1 MAFMGQMFVFCLIN
15 VDPNVDRNASVARN
29 MKEESFMSVQN
40 VFHLIKEKQIEWVD
54 FRFADLAGKAHHVSV
69 PAKEINEQTFVNG
82 VAFDGSS
89 IHGFRGIE
97 ESDMVM
103 LPDPETAYVDPFT
116 ARPTLI
122 VMCNIYTPDGERY
135 DRDPRSIA
143 QKAEE
148 YLQSTGI
155 GTTAYFAPESEFF
168 IFDDVRFESGM
179 NTSFYA
185 VDSAEAFWNTARKE
199 EGGNLGFKVPIK
211 GGYVPVAPTDT
222 QQDIRSEM
230 CRLMMEAGMRIERHH
245 HEVATAGQGEINFR
259 FDTLTRTADNLMKYK
274 YIVHNVARKFGKV
287 ATFMP
292 KPLFGDNG
300 SGMHVHQS
308 IFNGDTPLFYEK
320 GAYANLSDIAMCYI
334 GGILYHAPALIAITN
349 PSTNSFK
356 RLVPGYEA
364 PVNLV
369 FSKGNRS
376 AAVRIP
382 VAAVTP
388 KGCRIEF
395 RTPDSTSNPY
405 LAFAAMLMAG
415 LDGIKKKL
423 DARALG
429 YGPIDRNIYE
439 LSEAEKKEIRSVPSS
454 LDEALDALEAD
465 NEFLLEGGVF
475 TKEFIENY
483 VELKR
488 AEAKAVSIRV
498 HPHEYSLYFD
508 C

>member
-1 MAFMGQMFVFCLIN
+1 MT
-15 VDPNVDRNASVARN
+15 VADVI
-29 MKEESFMSVQN
+29 K
-40 VFHLIKEKQIEWVD
+40 LIKEKNIEWVD
-54 FRFADLAGKAHHVSV
+54 FRFADLAGRTHHITL
-69 PAKEINEQTFVNG
+69 PASAVDEETFENG

-89 IHGFRGIE
+89 IPGFRGIE

-103 LPDPETAYVDPFT
+103 MPDAESVFVDPFT
-116 ARPTLI
+116 EHPTLNVI
-122 VMCNIYTPDGERY
+122 CNIYTPEGERY

-143 QKAEE
+143 QKAEQ
-148 YLQSTGI
+148 YLQQTGI
-155 GTTAYFAPESEFF
+155 GTAAYFAPESEFF
-168 IFDDVRFESGM
+168 IFDDVRYETGM
-179 NTSFYA
+179 NRSFYE
-185 VDSAEAFWNTARKE
+185 VDSVEAAWNTGRKE
-199 EGGNLGFKVPIK
+199 EGGNLGFKVRVK
-211 GGYVPVAPTDT
+211 GGYVPAPPADT

-230 CRLMMEAGMRIERHH
+230 CRLLNEVGVRVERHH

-259 FDTLTRTADNLMKYK
+259 FDTLTKTADNLMKYK
-274 YIVHNVARKFGKV
+274 YIVHNTARQYGKV

-308 IFNGDTPLFYEK
+308 IFKGDTPLFYEK
-320 GAYANLSDIAMCYI
+320 GKYANLSDLAMYYI

-376 AAVRIP
+376 AAIRIP

-395 RTPDSTSNPY
+395 RTPDSTANPY

-415 LDGIKKKL
+415 LDGIRKKI
-423 DARALG
+423 DPRELG
-429 YGPIDRNIYE
+429 YGPIDKNIYE
-439 LSEAEKKEIRSVPSS
+439 LSEAEKNEIRSVPAS
-454 LDEALDALEAD
+454 LDEALDALETD
-465 NEFLLEGGVF
+465 HEFLTEGGVF
-475 TKEFIENY
+475 TKSFIDHYIEF
-483 VELKR
+483 KR
-488 AEAKAVSIRV
+488 GEAKAVSIRT
-498 HPHEYSLYFD
+498 HPYEYALYFD

>member
-1 MAFMGQMFVFCLIN
+1 
-15 VDPNVDRNASVARN
+15 
-29 MKEESFMSVQN
+29 MSVEK
-40 VFHLIKEKQIEWVD
+40 VLDLLKEKNIEFVD
-54 FRFADLAGKAHHVSV
+54 FRFISLAGQAHHITLPTTEVD
-69 PAKEINEQTFVNG
+69 ADTFVNG

-89 IHGFRGIE
+89 IPGFRGIE

-103 LPDPETAYVDPFT
+103 MPDTETAYVDPFT
-116 ARPTLI
+116 AHSTLI
-122 VMCNIYTPDGERY
+122 IMCNIHTPDGERY
-135 DRDPRSIA
+135 ERDPRSIA
-143 QKAEE
+143 HKAEE
-148 YLQSTGI
+148 YLQKAGV
-155 GTTAYFAPESEFF
+155 GTTAFFAPESEFF
-168 IFDDVRFESGM
+168 IFDDVRYESTM
-179 NTSFYA
+179 NSSSFS
-185 VDSAEAFWNTARKE
+185 VDSEEAAWNTNRKE
-199 EGGNLGFKVPIK
+199 EGGNLGFKVRVK
-211 GGYVPVAPTDT
+211 GGYVPVAPTDS

-230 CRLMMEAGMRIERHH
+230 VRLMQEAGLRVERHH
-245 HEVATAGQGEINFR
+245 HEVATAGQAEINFR
-259 FDTLTRTADNLMKYK
+259 FDTLTTTADNLMKYK
-274 YIVHNVARKFGKV
+274 YIIHNVARQYGKV

-308 IFNGDTPLFYEK
+308 IFNGSEPLFYEK
-320 GAYANLSDIAMCYI
+320 GGYANLSQMALYYI
-334 GGILYHAPALIAITN
+334 GGILHHAPALIALTN

-369 FSKGNRS
+369 YSKGNRS

-395 RTPDSTSNPY
+395 RTPDSTANPY

-415 LDGIKKKL
+415 LDGIKRKI
-423 DARALG
+423 DPSALG
-429 YGPIDRNIYE
+429 YGPFDTNIYE
-439 LSEAEKKEIRSVPSS
+439 LSDEQKKEIRSVPGT

-465 NEFLLEGGVF
+465 SEFLTEGGVF
-475 TKEFIENY
+475 TKEFIDNY
-483 VELKR
+483 VAFKR
-488 AEAKAVSIRV
+488 GEAKAVSIRV

>member
-1 MAFMGQMFVFCLIN
+1 MTTEKNSNMDIFLAGLFN
-15 VDPNVDRNASVARN
+15 VRNIW
-29 MKEESFMSVQN
+29 EDEYMSVEN
-40 VFHLIKEKQIEWVD
+40 VLKSIQENNIEWVD
-54 FRFADLAGKAHHVSV
+54 FRFVDLSGRAHHISL
-69 PAKEINEQTFVNG
+69 PASAVDADTFVNG

-89 IHGFRGIE
+89 IQGFRGIE

-103 LPDPETAYVDPFT
+103 IPDPEATFVDPFT
-116 ARPTLI
+116 AHPTLN
-122 VMCNIYTPDGERY
+122 VMCDIFTPDGERY
-135 DRDPRSIA
+135 ERDPRGIA
-143 QKAEE
+143 VKAEE
-148 YLQSTGI
+148 FLKESGV
-155 GTTAYFAPESEFF
+155 GTAAFFAPESEFF
-168 IFDDVRFESGM
+168 IFDDVRYESGT
-179 NTSFYA
+179 NSSSYF
-185 VDSAEAFWNTARKE
+185 VDSEEASWNTNRKE
-199 EGGNLGFKVPIK
+199 DGGNLGFKVRTK
-211 GGYVPVAPTDT
+211 GGYVPVAPVDT

-230 CRLMMEAGMRIERHH
+230 CRILEEAGLSIERHH
-245 HEVATAGQGEINFR
+245 HEVATAGQAEINFR
-259 FDTLTRTADNLMKYK
+259 FDTLKKTADNLLVYK
-274 YIVHNVARKFGKV
+274 YIVHNTARQYGKV

-308 IFNGDTPLFYEK
+308 IFDGDSPLFYDK
-320 GAYANLSDIAMCYI
+320 AGYANLSEMALHYI
-334 GGILYHAPALIAITN
+334 GGILYHAPALIALTN

-369 FSKGNRS
+369 YSKGNRS

-395 RTPDSTSNPY
+395 RTPDSTANPY

-415 LDGIKKKL
+415 LDGIKRKINPTE
-423 DARALG
+423 LG
-429 YGPIDRNIYE
+429 YGPLDKNIYD
-439 LSEAEKKEIRSVPSS
+439 LSDADKENIRSVPAS
-454 LDEALDALEAD
+454 LEEALDALQAD
-465 NEFLLEGGVF
+465 NEFLTEGGVF

-483 VELKR
+483 INLKR
-488 AEAKAVSIRV
+488 DEAKAVAIRI

>member
-1 MAFMGQMFVFCLIN
+1 
-15 VDPNVDRNASVARN
+15 
-29 MKEESFMSVQN
+29 MSVES
-40 VFHLIKEKQIEWVD
+40 VLKLIKEKNLEWVD
-54 FRFADLAGKAHHVSV
+54 FRFVDIAGKAHHISLPVSAV
-69 PAKEINEQTFVNG
+69 DEETFENG

-89 IHGFRGIE
+89 IPGFRGIE

-103 LPDPETAYVDPFT
+103 MPDTNAVYVDPFT
-116 ARPTLI
+116 AHPTLV
-122 VMCNIYTPDGERY
+122 VMCNIFTPEGERY
-135 DRDPRSIA
+135 SRDPRSIA

-148 YLQSTGI
+148 YLQTTGI
-155 GTTAYFAPESEFF
+155 GTAAFFAPESEFF
-168 IFDDVRFESGM
+168 IFDDVRFESGI
-179 NTSFYA
+179 NKSFYS
-185 VDSAEAFWNTARKE
+185 VESEEGFWNTGREE
-199 EGGNLGFKVPIK
+199 EGGNLGFKIRQK
-211 GGYVPVAPTDT
+211 GGYVPVAPVDT

-230 CRLMMEAGMRIERHH
+230 CRLLEESGLRVERHH

-259 FDTLTRTADNLMKYK
+259 FDTLTNTADNLLKYK
-274 YIVHNVARKFGKV
+274 YIVHNTARQYGKT

-292 KPLFGDNG
+292 KPLYGDNG

-308 IFNGDTPLFYEK
+308 IINGDTPLFYEK
-320 GAYANLSDIAMCYI
+320 GAYANLSETALYYI
-334 GGILYHAPALIAITN
+334 GGILHHANALIALTN

-376 AAVRIP
+376 AAIRIP

-395 RTPDSTSNPY
+395 RTPDSTANPY
-405 LAFAAMLMAG
+405 LAFAAMLLAG
-415 LDGIKKKL
+415 LDGIQNKI
-423 DARALG
+423 DPRELG
-429 YGPIDRNIYE
+429 YGPLDKNIYE
-439 LSEAEKKEIRSVPSS
+439 LSDAEKKDIRSVPGS

-465 NEFLLEGGVF
+465 NDFLLQGGVF
-475 TKEFIENY
+475 TKEFIDNY
-483 VELKR
+483 IEMKR
-488 AEAKAVSIRV
+488 ADAKAVMTRT

>member
-1 MAFMGQMFVFCLIN
+1 
-15 VDPNVDRNASVARN
+15 
-29 MKEESFMSVQN
+29 MSVEN
-40 VFHLIKEKQIEWVD
+40 VLKTIKDKNIEFVD
-54 FRFADLAGKAHHVSV
+54 FRFVGLSGQAQHITV
-69 PAKEINEQTFVNG
+69 PADQVSEETFING

-89 IHGFRGIE
+89 IPGFRGIE
-97 ESDMVM
+97 QSDMVM
-103 LPDPETAYVDPFT
+103 LPDPATAYEDPFT
-116 ARPTLI
+116 AHPTLI
-122 VMCNIYTPDGERY
+122 LMSNIYTPDGERY
-135 DRDPRSIA
+135 DRDPRAIA

-148 YLQSTGI
+148 YLKESGV
-155 GTTAYFAPESEFF
+155 GTAAYFAPESEFF
-168 IFDDVRFESGM
+168 IFDDVRYETKM
-179 NTSFYA
+179 NSSSYF
-185 VDSAEAFWNTARKE
+185 VDSEEADWNTNRKE
-199 EGGNLGFKVPIK
+199 EGGNLGFKIRVK
-211 GGYVPVAPTDT
+211 GGYVPVAPTDA

-230 CRLMMEAGMRIERHH
+230 VRLMQAAGLRVERHH
-245 HEVATAGQGEINFR
+245 HEVATAGQAEINFR
-259 FDTLTRTADNLMKYK
+259 FDTLTNTADNLLKYK

-308 IFNGDTPLFYEK
+308 IFKEGEPLFYEE
-320 GAYANLSDIAMCYI
+320 GGYANLSKTALNYI
-334 GGILYHAPALIAITN
+334 GGILYHAPALIALTN

-376 AAVRIP
+376 AAIRIP

-415 LDGIKKKL
+415 LDGIKRGI
-423 DARALG
+423 DPIALG
-429 YGPIDRNIYE
+429 YGPLDKNIYE
-439 LSEAEKKEIRSVPSS
+439 LSDEEKKEIRSVPGS

-465 NEFLLEGGVF
+465 HEFLTEGGVF
-475 TKEFIENY
+475 TKEFLENY
-483 VELKR
+483 IAFKR

-498 HPHEYSLYFD
+498 HPYEFSLYFD

>member
-1 MAFMGQMFVFCLIN
+1 
-15 VDPNVDRNASVARN
+15 
-29 MKEESFMSVQN
+29 MSVEN
-40 VFHLIKEKQIEWVD
+40 VLKTIQENNIEWVD
-54 FRFADLAGKAHHVSV
+54 FRFVDLSGRAHHISL
-69 PAKEINEQTFVNG
+69 PASEVDEETFVNG

-89 IHGFRGIE
+89 IPGYRGIE

-103 LPDPETAYVDPFT
+103 LPDPEAVFIDPFT
-116 ARPTLI
+116 QHPTL
-122 VMCNIYTPDGERY
+122 NILCDIATPDGEKY
-135 DRDPRSIA
+135 DRDPRGIA
-143 QKAEE
+143 RKAEE
-148 YLQSTGI
+148 FLKTAGV
-155 GTTAYFAPESEFF
+155 GTKVNFAPESEFF
-168 IFDDVRFESGM
+168 IFDEVRYETSM
-179 NTSFYA
+179 NSSSFF
-185 VDSAEAFWNTARKE
+185 VDSEEAAWNTNRKE
-199 EGGNLGFKVPIK
+199 EGGNLGFKVGVK
-211 GGYVPVAPTDT
+211 GGYVPVAPVDT

-230 CRLMMEAGMRIERHH
+230 CRLLEEAGLRIERHH
-245 HEVATAGQGEINFR
+245 HEVATAGQAEINFR
-259 FDTLTRTADNLMKYK
+259 FDTLKKTADNLLVYK
-274 YIVHNVARKFGKV
+274 YIVHNTARQYGKV

-308 IFNGDTPLFYEK
+308 IFDGDTPLFYEK
-320 GAYANLSDIAMCYI
+320 GAYANLSELALHYI
-334 GGILYHAPALIAITN
+334 GGILYHAPALIALTN

-395 RTPDSTSNPY
+395 RTPDSTANPY
-405 LAFAAMLMAG
+405 LAFSAMLMAG
-415 LDGIKKKL
+415 LDGIKRKL
-423 DARALG
+423 NPIELG
-429 YGPIDRNIYE
+429 YGPLDTNIYE
-439 LSEAEKKEIRSVPSS
+439 LSDAEIGKIRSVPAS

-465 NEFLLEGGVF
+465 YEFLTEGDVF
-475 TKEFIENY
+475 TKDFIDNY

-488 AEAKAVSIRV
+488 SEAKSVNIRV

>member
-1 MAFMGQMFVFCLIN
+1 MAVEKVL
-15 VDPNVDRNASVARN
+15 
-29 MKEESFMSVQN
+29 E
-40 VFHLIKEKQIEWVD
+40 LIKEKNIEFVD
-54 FRFADLAGKAHHVSV
+54 FRFISLTGQAHHITL
-69 PAKEINEQTFVNG
+69 PATEVDADTFVNG

-89 IHGFRGIE
+89 IPGFRGIE

-103 LPDPETAYVDPFT
+103 MPDTESVYVDPFT
-116 ARPTLI
+116 AHSTLI
-122 VMCNIYTPDGERY
+122 VMCNIFTPDGERY
-135 DRDPRSIA
+135 ERDPRSIA

-148 YLQSTGI
+148 LLQKSGV
-155 GTTAYFAPESEFF
+155 GTDAFFAPESEFF
-168 IFDDVRFESGM
+168 IFDDVRYESTM
-179 NTSFYA
+179 NSSSFS
-185 VDSAEAFWNTARKE
+185 VDSEEAAWNTNRKE
-199 EGGNLGFKVPIK
+199 EGGNLGFKVRVK

-230 CRLMMEAGMRIERHH
+230 VRLMQESGLRVERHH
-245 HEVATAGQGEINFR
+245 HEVATAGQAEINFR
-259 FDTLTRTADNLMKYK
+259 FDTLTKTADNLMKYK
-274 YIVHNVARKFGKV
+274 YIIHNVARQYGKV

-300 SGMHVHQS
+300 SGMHVHMS
-308 IFNGDTPLFYEK
+308 IFNDGQPLFWEK
-320 GAYANLSDIAMCYI
+320 GAYANLSQLALNYI

-395 RTPDSTSNPY
+395 RTPDSTANPY
-405 LAFAAMLMAG
+405 LAFAAMLLAG
-415 LDGIKKKL
+415 LDGIKRKI
-423 DARALG
+423 DPAALG
-429 YGPIDRNIYE
+429 YGPFDKNIYE
-439 LSEAEKKEIRSVPSS
+439 LADEEKKEIRSVPGS

-465 NEFLLEGGVF
+465 SDFLTEGGVF
-475 TKEFIENY
+475 TKEFIDNY
-483 VELKR
+483 VALKR
-488 AEAKAVSIRV
+488 SEAKSVSIRV

>member
-1 MAFMGQMFVFCLIN
+1 
-15 VDPNVDRNASVARN
+15 
-29 MKEESFMSVQN
+29 MSAQN
-40 VFHLIKEKQIEWVD
+40 VLSLIKEKSIEWVD
-54 FRFADLAGKAHHVSV
+54 FRFVDLLGRAHHISV
-69 PAKEINEQTFVNG
+69 PAVEVDESTFVNG

-89 IHGFRGIE
+89 ISGFKGIE

-103 LPDPETAYVDPFT
+103 MPDTESVYVDPFT
-116 ARPTLI
+116 QHPTLI
-122 VMCNIYTPDGERY
+122 VMCNIFTPDGERY

-148 YLQSTGI
+148 YMQSAGV
-155 GTTAYFAPESEFF
+155 GTAAYFAPESEFF
-168 IFDDVRFESGM
+168 IFDDVRYETGINKSYFE
-179 NTSFYA
+179 
-185 VDSAEAFWNTARKE
+185 VDSEEAFWNSGRKE
-199 EGGNLGFKVPIK
+199 EGGNLGFKVGHK
-211 GGYVPVAPTDT
+211 GGYVPVQPVDT

-230 CRLMMEAGMRIERHH
+230 CRLMIEAGLRIERHH

-259 FDTLTRTADNLMKYK
+259 FDTLTKTADNLMKYK
-274 YIVHNVARKFGKV
+274 YIIHNVARQWGKV

-320 GAYANLSDIAMCYI
+320 GAYANLSEMAMHYI
-334 GGILYHAPALIAITN
+334 GGILYHAPALIAMTN

-395 RTPDSTSNPY
+395 RTPDSTANPY

-415 LDGIKKKL
+415 LDGIKKQIDPSK
-423 DARALG
+423 LG
-429 YGPIDRNIYE
+429 YGPFDKNIYE
-439 LSEAEKKEIRSVPSS
+439 LSPAELAEIRSVPAS
-454 LDEALDALEAD
+454 LDEALDALQAD
-465 NEFLLEGGVF
+465 SEFLTEGGVF
-475 TKEFIENY
+475 TSDFINNY
-483 VELKR
+483 IDLKR
-488 AEAKAVSIRV
+488 SEAKAVSIRI